1 LAVEKPHLLSR
12 DLLNFIHS
20 VPDYRRMNK
29 GNCKHKLSDMLL
41 LVILARAC
49 GCETRKDIVAFGT
62 IHLSY
67 LQDHLGILAK
77 GCPSEPTLCRMEGGI
92 DDITLASLV
101 STLSRKY
108 VSEHDGANRR
118 HIAIDGKFMLG
129 TKIGD
134 GRSPDVVTAFS
145 VTDRL
150 PLDTEMCEV
159 KSNEI
164 KATPKII
171 ERADYMNGCVITAD
185 AMSCQSSI
193 IKGIVGKGADY
204 LIALKANQKAARWSV
219 EDTVPTLRPND
230 EWKSEW
236 ELAHGRLYQRRCR
249 VYSDI
254 SGIKALEKFLNVKA
268 VVTIDTHT
276 IEKNSG
282 TEQNQTRYYITSLE
296 EGAQTLDRISRMHW
310 GIENNLHWTLDA
322 RMSQDST
329 KRKETKS
336 ARNLDSIQKLVYI
349 IYTIA
354 SKKHLP
360 EAIRKRKELL
370 KVKFSAIASYA
381 KNSLA
386 YAISL
391 LSL

>member
-1 LAVEKPHLLSR
+1 M
-12 DLLNFIHS
+12 LNFIHS

-164 KATPKII
+164 KAVPKII

-219 EDTVPTLRPND
+219 EDAVPTLHPND
-230 EWKSEW
+230 EWKTEW

-268 VVTIDTHT
+268 VIAIDTHT
-276 IEKNSG
+276 IEKKSG
-282 TEQNQTRYYITSLE
+282 TEQKQTRYYITSLE
-296 EGAQTLDRISRMHW
+296 ERAQTLDRISRMHW

-322 RMSQDST
+322 RMRQDRT

-360 EAIRKRKELL
+360 ETIRKRKELF

>member
-1 LAVEKPHLLSR
+1 
-12 DLLNFIHS
+12 
-20 VPDYRRMNK
+20 M
-29 GNCKHKLSDMLL
+29 
-41 LVILARAC
+41 
-49 GCETRKDIVAFGT
+49 
-62 IHLSY
+62 
-67 LQDHLGILAK
+67 
-77 GCPSEPTLCRMEGGI
+77 
-92 DDITLASLV
+92 
-101 STLSRKY
+101 
-108 VSEHDGANRR
+108 
-118 HIAIDGKFMLG
+118 
-129 TKIGD
+129 
-134 GRSPDVVTAFS
+134 TAFS

-164 KATPKII
+164 KAAPKII

-219 EDTVPTLRPND
+219 EDTVPTLHPND
-230 EWKSEW
+230 EWMSEGT
-236 ELAHGRLYQRRCR
+236 AHGRLYQRRCR

-276 IEKNSG
+276 IEKKSG